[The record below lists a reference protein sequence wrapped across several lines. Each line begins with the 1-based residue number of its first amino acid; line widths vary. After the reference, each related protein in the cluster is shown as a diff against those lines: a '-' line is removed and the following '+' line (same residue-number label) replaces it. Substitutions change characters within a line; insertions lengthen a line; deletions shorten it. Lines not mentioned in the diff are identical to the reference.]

1 MAIGLLKHSKNQ
13 KETVLVW
20 KKLLIYGFK
29 IAYQEKQK
37 SYYSWIHVTQA
48 VGVIEWKTSKKKT

>member
-1 MAIGLLKHSKNQ
+1 MGIGLLKHSKNQ
-13 KETVLVW
+13 KETTLVW

-48 VGVIEWKTSKKKT
+48 VGVTD